1 MAPETPCVRH
11 AEQAMGT
18 VFSFDIRHSDCPDLQ
33 AALAQA
39 IAWLH
44 FVDEVFSTYR
54 PDSQISRLGR
64 AELAAAECLAEVGE
78 VLRRCREAER
88 ASGGWFTTMPGG
100 RLDPSALVKGWAVER
115 ASRMLSDAGLYHHSI
130 NGGGDVRLSGGAAPG
145 RRWRTGIADPLTPG
159 RLAAV
164 VTGFDLAVA
173 TSGVAE
179 RGHHI
184 VDPHTAKPATALASV
199 TLVGRDLG
207 ATDAWAT
214 AAFAMGD
221 RAREWV
227 EGLEGIEAFAVE
239 PSGRTWWTSGFPA
252 HLAPKAL

>member
-1 MAPETPCVRH
+1 MTTELPCVRH

-18 VFSFDIRHSDCPDLQ
+18 VFSFDIRHPDGPGLR
-33 AALAQA
+33 AALARA

-44 FVDEVFSTYR
+44 FVDETFSTYR

-64 AELAAAECLAEVGE
+64 AELAEDQCLPEVGD
-78 VLRRCREAER
+78 VLRRCREVER
-88 ASGGWFTTMPGG
+88 ASGGWFTTTPEG

-115 ASRMLSDAGLYHHSI
+115 ASRMLSAAGLPHHSV

-145 RRWRTGIADPLTPG
+145 RPWRTGIADPLKPG

-184 VDPHTAKPATALASV
+184 VDPHTAKPATALASM

-214 AAFAMGD
+214 AAFAMGEW
-221 RAREWV
+221 AREWA

-252 HLAPKAL
+252 HLAP